1 MKESKSPEFCP
12 ETQHESENQ
21 LPPPLENTVEQIVQ
35 EHKIVVA
42 AISARFRKRLHEIYD
57 YDKKSEEFLALP
69 LEKKIELI
77 KGKMEEVKQVRL
89 QAKMDDEASLEQ
101 FNENLDRHVAAE
113 LERLQAKKE
122 ALARK
127 SELFKKS
134 MEAEHE
140 SNLKLSQA
148 RWDKHKKEIDEVLL
162 KKQKLEQKL
171 AQDKLAIQCLRLKRK
186 YVKLSGRRTR
196 L

>member
-1 MKESKSPEFCP
+1 MQESKSPEFCP
-12 ETQHESENQ
+12 ETQNESENQ

-42 AISARFRKRLHEIYD
+42 AISARFRKRLREICD

-89 QAKMDDEASLEQ
+89 QAKMDVEASLEQ
-101 FNENLDRHVAAE
+101 FNENLDRHMAAE

-122 ALARK
+122 VLARK
-127 SELFKKS
+127 RELFKKS
-134 MEAEHE
+134 MEEHE

-148 RWDKHKKEIDEVLL
+148 RWDKHKKKIDEVLL

-171 AQDKLAIQCLRLKRK
+171 AQDELAIQCLRLKRK

-196 L
+196 V